1 MVDRAIAN
9 AAVAIRSVANLA
21 MNASVALLLA
31 SLPAPLTALHAQTP
45 RPPAAAPAADSAALA
60 PTSLRPFTVTVTR
73 DVARSALEL
82 PFSASRLTLDAT
94 RPAQRRASIS
104 ELLLG
109 VAGVQVQDRG
119 NPSQDPRLAIRGF
132 GARSAFGVRGVRVM
146 RDGVPLTLPDGQTPV
161 DWLDLES
168 LGGVE
173 LVRGTAAALY
183 GNAAGGVVDFKSRA
197 PAPEA
202 VALDARAW
210 GGGGLQRY
218 SALVSGTLPVMVG
231 GANGLVRNAGWL
243 ASFSR
248 TSGQG
253 ARTWSRL
260 NASSVFVRSMATV
273 AGTRIELQG
282 THYDTPRAENTGAL
296 TANELT
302 RDPTLPDSLNIT
314 KQSRK
319 AVRQSQ
325 VALLLSRSTGDL
337 DLDVTAFGGTRAL
350 DNPLPFAIVGVERR
364 VVGGSLRG
372 GFRTRRLVWP
382 VRLTVGAD
390 AQGQGDDRVNFEN
403 CADVAATTA
412 PSTRCPT
419 RGAER
424 GAYRLDQRENVVG
437 VGVYARAEVEAPA
450 HVFLSA
456 ALRHDRVDFHVVD
469 HFITS
474 TNADDSGN
482 RRLSATSPMLGV
494 VWRARPLLSF
504 YANLATAFETPTITE
519 LTNQDNGAAG
529 LNASLNPQ
537 LTRTIEAGATSFVGG
552 HLKLELAGFHASV
565 QDELVPFDV
574 PNQPG
579 RRAYRNAGQTT
590 RVGIE
595 SSAQLVWGAGAG
607 ESGAAYTWSRFRF
620 DRYVVGTTSYAG
632 NAIPGAPAQYVQAWT
647 TLRHAGFFTTV
658 EATASSRVSA
668 NDAATI
674 YAPGFATWNWKVGF
688 APRASR
694 HFALEPVV
702 GLDNVFDRH
711 FTTSVI
717 VNATRS
723 RYFEPGLTRRLYV
736 ALRTQ
741 AR

>member
-1 MVDRAIAN
+1 MR
-9 AAVAIRSVANLA
+9 
-21 MNASVALLLA
+21 
-31 SLPAPLTALHAQTP
+31 
-45 RPPAAAPAADSAALA
+45 ADSASVA
-60 PTSLRPFTVTVTR
+60 PTSLRPVTVTVTR
-73 DVARSALEL
+73 DAARSALEV
-82 PFSASRLTLDAT
+82 PFAASRLTLDSS
-94 RPAQRRASIS
+94 RPAQRRGSIS

-146 RDGVPLTLPDGQTPV
+146 RDGVPLTLPDGQTPT

-168 LGGVE
+168 LGSVE

-197 PAPEA
+197 PASGVA
-202 VALDARAW
+202 ALDARAW
-210 GGGGLQRY
+210 DGGGLQRY
-218 SALVSGTLPVMVG
+218 SASASGTLPAASAVIQ
-231 GANGLVRNAGWL
+231 NAGWL

-248 TSGQG
+248 TEGQG

-260 NASSVFVRSMATV
+260 DARSVFARAMATI
-273 AGTRIELQG
+273 AGTRVELQG
-282 THYDTPRAENTGAL
+282 THYTTPRAENTGAL
-296 TANELT
+296 TADELT
-302 RDPTLPDSLNIT
+302 RNPTLPDSLNIT
-314 KQSRK
+314 KRSRK

-325 VALLLSRSTGDL
+325 VALLLSRSTRDVDL
-337 DLDVTAFGGTRAL
+337 DATVFGGTRAL

-372 GFRTRRLVWP
+372 GFRTQRLGWP
-382 VRLTVGAD
+382 VRLTIGAD

-412 PSTRCPT
+412 PSTRCPI

-424 GAYRLDQRENVVG
+424 GAYRLDQRENVLG
-437 VGVYARAEVEAPA
+437 VGAYTRAEIEVPH
-450 HVFLSA
+450 HVFVSA
-456 ALRHDRVDFHVVD
+456 AVRNDRVDFRVLD

-482 RRLSATSPMLGV
+482 RTLSATSPMLGI

-537 LTRTIEAGATSFVGG
+537 RTRTIEAGATSFVGA
-552 HLKLELAGFHASV
+552 HVKLELAGFHARV

-579 RRAYRNAGQTT
+579 RRAFRNAGQTT

-595 SSAQLVWGAGAG
+595 SSAQTAWSFG
-607 ESGAAYTWSRFRF
+607 EGGVAYTWSRFRF

-632 NAIPGAPAQYVQAWT
+632 KRIPGAPEHFVQAWST
-647 TLRHAGFFTTV
+647 VRYAGLFTTV
-658 EATASSRVSA
+658 EASASSKVSA

-674 YAPGFATWNWKVGF
+674 YAPGYATWNWKLGY
-688 APRASR
+688 APRTVG

-711 FTTSVI
+711 FATSVI
-717 VNATRS
+717 VNATRN
-723 RYFEPGLTRRLYV
+723 RYFEPGFTRRLYV
-736 ALRTQ
+736 ALRTRLQ
-741 AR
+741 

>member
-1 MVDRAIAN
+1 MRCTST
-9 AAVAIRSVANLA
+9 AATLVFLLLPQASALAQGTRPPTTQSATDSVARRA
-21 MNASVALLLA
+21 
-31 SLPAPLTALHAQTP
+31 
-45 RPPAAAPAADSAALA
+45 RADSASIA
-60 PTSLRPFTVTVTR
+60 PTSLRPVNVTVTR
-73 DVARSALEL
+73 DASRSALEL
-82 PFSASRLTLDAT
+82 PFAASRLTLDSS
-94 RPAQRRASIS
+94 RPAQRRGSIS

-197 PAPEA
+197 PAPGVA
-202 VALDARAW
+202 ALDARAW

-218 SALVSGTLPVMVG
+218 SATASGTLPATSDATHSVVQ
-231 GANGLVRNAGWL
+231 NAAWL

-248 TSGQG
+248 TDGQG

-260 NASSVFVRSMATV
+260 DASSVFARAMATI
-273 AGTRIELQG
+273 AGTRVELQG

-296 TANELT
+296 TANELA

-314 KQSRK
+314 KRSRK

-325 VALLLSRSTGDL
+325 VALLLSRATSDL
-337 DLDVTAFGGTRAL
+337 DINATLFGGTRAL

-364 VVGGSLRG
+364 VVGGALRG
-372 GFRTRRLVWP
+372 GVRTERLGWP
-382 VRLTVGAD
+382 LRLTVGAD
-390 AQGQGDDRVNFEN
+390 AQAQGDDRVNFEN
-403 CADVAATTA
+403 CADVAVTA
-412 PSTRCPT
+412 AASTRCPT
-419 RGAER
+419 KGAER
-424 GAYRLDQRENVVG
+424 GAYRLDQRENVIG
-437 VGVYARAEVEAPA
+437 VGAYTRVEVEAP
-450 HVFLSA
+450 HHLFVSA
-456 ALRHDRVDFHVVD
+456 AVRNDRVDFRVVD
-469 HFITS
+469 HFITT

-482 RRLSATSPMLGV
+482 RTLSATSPMFGI

-504 YANLATAFETPTITE
+504 YANVATAFETPTITE

-529 LNASLNPQ
+529 LNTSLNPQ

-552 HLKLELAGFHASV
+552 HLKLEIAGFHARV

-595 SSAQLVWGAGAG
+595 SSAQAAWAFG
-607 ESGAAYTWSRFRF
+607 EGGVAYTWSRFRF
-620 DRYVVGTTSYAG
+620 DRYTVGTTSYAG
-632 NAIPGAPAQYVQAWT
+632 NRIPGAPEQLLQAWT
-647 TLRHAGFFTTV
+647 TLRYAGLFTTV
-658 EATASSRVSA
+658 EATGSSSVSA
-668 NDAATI
+668 NDASTVL
-674 YAPGFATWNWKVGF
+674 APGYATWNWKFGY
-688 APRASR
+688 APRTVGR
-694 HFALEPVV
+694 FALEPVV

-711 FTTSVI
+711 FATSVI
-717 VNATRS
+717 VNATRN
-723 RYFEPGLTRRLYV
+723 RYFEPGFTRRLYV
-736 ALRTQ
+736 ALRTRLQ
-741 AR
+741 